1 MDTSGIDT
9 FFNVFV
15 MMWMGF
21 IWATLCVLMSQ
32 AVAKNQGWTAEKT
45 IKIFF
50 YLNMGLGF
58 VCSILLLN
66 R

>member
-1 MDTSGIDT
+1 MDTSGLDS

-21 IWATLCVLMSQ
+21 IWATICVLMSQ
-32 AVAKNQGWTAEKT
+32 FISKNQGWTTDRT
-45 IKIFF
+45 IKVFC

-58 VCSILLLN
+58 VCSIMLLN